1 MRILAVTILFAAAAT
16 AERPSTLWGIKWQ
29 PSLKKAR
36 LTAAETRQPRP
47 VVWLR
52 MLGDLAGKT

>member
-1 MRILAVTILFAAAAT
+1 MRTLAVILLIAAAAT
-16 AERPSTLWGIKWQ
+16 AKNPRTLWGIKWQ
-29 PSLKKAR
+29 PSLERAR
-36 LTAAETRQPRP
+36 IAAAKMRQQRP

>member
-1 MRILAVTILFAAAAT
+1 MRTLAVTLLIVAAAT
-16 AERPSTLWGIKWQ
+16 AKSPRTLWGIKWQ
-29 PSLKKAR
+29 PSLEKAR
-36 LTAAETRQPRP
+36 VAAAEMRQQRP